1 MLHFLYYGLSRF
13 MMEKIS
19 SGNPAD
25 RGWRAAAVIL
35 FLNVSNDPVAPSGG
49 SACRLF
55 P

>member
-1 MLHFLYYGLSRF
+1 

-35 FLNVSNDPVAPSGG
+35 FPNVSNDPVSSIRRLCLPPFPVN
-49 SACRLF
+49 LF